1 LKRRIK
7 NMGKGKWIMLLIAIF
22 TISVSVET
30 AISTKAFAAKISKE
44 ELEKAK
50 KEGDQSDAA
59 LEKARESYG
68 READEANVESF
79 ETKTT
84 VKGSGKSV
92 YGVTGF
98 DYLTGIGK
106 MASTVEGTESA
117 KNNPL
122 VGQINKRWATKWTAK
137 SKDLSKV
144 GESRS
149 GWAKETGVTEAWD
162 RKVKG
167 ASTLG
172 GDYNE
177 WVNQW
182 NSLTRPE
189 SATGETTV
197 AGADPAQGA
206 HWFSF
211 FCVHCHGW
219 SGKGDGPTAAMLDP
233 RPRNQTN
240 GKYMN
245 HVSNLEIFA
254 VIKGGGPARNLSEAM
269 PAWGNVLQD
278 QDIWNVVAF
287 MRSIA
292 KPTYNAKSE
301 EGNVTAANAKDSSE
315 FKDLNEQLELE
326 GTMGGRG
333 SGMAGGYSSPGGGRL
348 ASRLVGVRTKGSAKD
363 ESARIGDS
371 EFTRTSVKETDK

>member
-1 LKRRIK
+1 
-7 NMGKGKWIMLLIAIF
+7 MGKRKWIILLLAIF
-22 TISVSVET
+22 TISVSLET
-30 AISTKAFAAKISKE
+30 GVFAAKISKE

-50 KEGDQSDAA
+50 KEGDAQAQT
-59 LEKARESYG
+59 EKMRESYG
-68 READEANVESF
+68 KEGAEANVESQEF
-79 ETKTT
+79 KKSGKTT
-84 VKGSGKSV
+84 EGVGKST
-92 YGVTGF
+92 YGVVGF

-106 MASTVEGTESA
+106 TASTVDGSKQA

-122 VGQINKRWATKWTAK
+122 VGLINKRWATKWSAK

-162 RKVKG
+162 RGIDESSLG
-167 ASTLG
+167 A
-172 GDYNE
+172 DYNA

-189 SATGETTV
+189 TATGETLV

-211 FCVHCHGW
+211 YCVHCHGW

-245 HVSNLEIFA
+245 HISNLEIFA

-269 PAWGNVLQD
+269 PAWGNVIQD

-287 MRSIA
+287 LRAVA
-292 KPTYNAKSE
+292 KPGFDAKSE
-301 EGNVTAANAKDSSE
+301 EGAVTSANADDSSE

-333 SGMAGGYSSPGGGRL
+333 SGMTGGYSSPGGGRL
-348 ASRLVGVRTKGSAKD
+348 ASRLVGVKTKSSAKD
-363 ESARIGDS
+363 KSARIGDS
-371 EFTRTSVKETDK
+371 EYTRTSVKETER

>member
-1 LKRRIK
+1 
-7 NMGKGKWIMLLIAIF
+7 MGKGKWILLLVAIF

-50 KEGDQSDAA
+50 KEGDQSDET
-59 LEKARESYG
+59 LKKTRESYG
-68 READEANVESF
+68 KEADEANVESF

-122 VGQINKRWATKWTAK
+122 VGQINKRWATKWTARTEGGK
-137 SKDLSKV
+137 GLGKV

-162 RKVKG
+162 RDVHKT
-167 ASTLG
+167 TLG
-172 GDYNE
+172 GDYNQ

-182 NSLTRPE
+182 SLLTRPE
-189 SATGETTV
+189 TDTGETPV
-197 AGADPAQGA
+197 AGADQAQGA

-245 HVSNLEIFA
+245 NISNLEIFA

-292 KPTYNAKSE
+292 KPKYDAKSE
-301 EGNVTAANAKDSSE
+301 EGKVTAANAKDSSE

-333 SGMAGGYSSPGGGRL
+333 SGMTGGYSSPGGGRL
-348 ASRLVGVRTKGSAKD
+348 ASRLVGVKTKSSAKSD
-363 ESARIGDS
+363 EAKIGDS

>member
-1 LKRRIK
+1 
-7 NMGKGKWIMLLIAIF
+7 MSKGKWIIVLIAIF
-22 TISVSVET
+22 TISVSLE
-30 AISTKAFAAKISKE
+30 ASISTKAFAAKISKE

-50 KEGDQSDAA
+50 KEGDQSDTA

-79 ETKTT
+79 ETKTS

-92 YGVTGF
+92 YGVVGF

-122 VGQINKRWATKWTAK
+122 VKQIDKRWATKWSAQK
-137 SKDLSKV
+137 DVSK
-144 GESRS
+144 SRS
-149 GWAKETGVTEAWD
+149 GWAKETGVTEAWN
-162 RKVKG
+162 RKVTG
-167 ASTLG
+167 ASKYG
-172 GDYNE
+172 ASYND

-182 NSLTRPE
+182 NSPTRPE
-189 SATGETTV
+189 TATGETLV
-197 AGADPAQGA
+197 NGADPAQGA

-211 FCVHCHGW
+211 YCVHCHGW

-245 HVSNLEIFA
+245 HINNLELFA

-269 PAWGNVLQD
+269 PAWGNVIQD
-278 QDIWNVVAF
+278 QDIWNVIAF
-287 MRSIA
+287 LRAIA
-292 KPTYNAKSE
+292 KPAFDAKSE
-301 EGNVTAANAKDSSE
+301 EGTVTAYNAKDSSE

-326 GTMGGRG
+326 GTIGGRG
-333 SGMAGGYSSPGGGRL
+333 AGMTGGYDSPGGGRA
-348 ASRLVGVRTKGSAKD
+348 ASKLVGVKTKSSAKD
-363 ESARIGDS
+363 SSSATGDG
-371 EFTRTSVKETDK
+371 ELEHRTSVR